1 MITDEVIV
9 AENQLIT
16 EDIAKRIEALGY
28 EKVMVRS
35 PLTCE
40 TALGVCATCYGM
52 DRSTGR
58 DVERGMAVGII
69 AAQSI
74 GEPGTQ
80 LTMRTFHIGGVASK
94 AVEESSFES
103 RHDGEVKYENIKYVT
118 NAEKQDVVLNR
129 NGEVVIIDDKGR
141 ELERAGVPAGA
152 ILHVPEGGKVKSGGS
167 VLTWEPHMIPILA
180 EMDGIVEYDDII
192 EGVTMQKELDT
203 VTNKTRYLII
213 EHKGECHPQI
223 IIKDKA
229 GDSLA
234 VYPIPEKAYIEV
246 EGGQKITPG
255 TLLAR
260 SPRAMDKVQD
270 ITGGLP
276 RVTEIFEVRK
286 PKNPSVISEIDGVV
300 KLEEEKKRG
309 KFVISVTNEESGR
322 DPEMHVI
329 PHGKHFRVHTG
340 DIVQAGDSLVD
351 GAVYPADILR
361 IKGEESVQQ
370 YLLREVQTVYR
381 SQNVTID
388 DKHIEII
395 VSQMLRCVE
404 IGDPGDTDLLPGTV
418 IDKFRFRKVNNE
430 TLKEGRKPATAEPQ
444 LLGITKAS
452 LHSDSFISA
461 ASFQETTKV
470 LTEAALSGKTDNL
483 VGLKENVI
491 LGHLVPA
498 GTGFKEYLEQS
509 IKKLGEPVARPVEP
523 EPQESV
529 DSLLAGITGG
539 SVEAESPAVL
549 DD

>member
-1 MITDEVIV
+1 
-9 AENQLIT
+9 
-16 EDIAKRIEALGY
+16 
-28 EKVMVRS
+28 
-35 PLTCE
+35 
-40 TALGVCATCYGM
+40 
-52 DRSTGR
+52 
-58 DVERGMAVGII
+58 
-69 AAQSI
+69 
-74 GEPGTQ
+74 
-80 LTMRTFHIGGVASK
+80 
-94 AVEESSFES
+94 
-103 RHDGEVKYENIKYVT
+103 
-118 NAEKQDVVLNR
+118 
-129 NGEVVIIDDKGR
+129 
-141 ELERAGVPAGA
+141 
-152 ILHVPEGGKVKSGGS
+152 
-167 VLTWEPHMIPILA
+167 MIPILA

-192 EGVTMQKELDT
+192 EGVTMQKEVDT

-340 DIVQAGDSLVD
+340 DIVKAGDSLVD
-351 GAVYPADILR
+351 GAVFPADILR

-539 SVEAESPAVL
+539 SVEADSPEVL

>member
-1 MITDEVIV
+1 
-9 AENQLIT
+9 
-16 EDIAKRIEALGY
+16 
-28 EKVMVRS
+28 
-35 PLTCE
+35 
-40 TALGVCATCYGM
+40 
-52 DRSTGR
+52 
-58 DVERGMAVGII
+58 
-69 AAQSI
+69 
-74 GEPGTQ
+74 
-80 LTMRTFHIGGVASK
+80 
-94 AVEESSFES
+94 
-103 RHDGEVKYENIKYVT
+103 
-118 NAEKQDVVLNR
+118 
-129 NGEVVIIDDKGR
+129 
-141 ELERAGVPAGA
+141 
-152 ILHVPEGGKVKSGGS
+152 
-167 VLTWEPHMIPILA
+167 MIPILA

-223 IIKDKA
+223 IVKDKA

-418 IDKFRFRKVNNE
+418 IDKFRFRKVNNGI
-430 TLKEGRKPATAEPQ
+430 LKEGRKPATAEPQ

-509 IKKLGEPVARPVEP
+509 VKKLGEPVARPVEP

-539 SVEAESPAVL
+539 SVEADSPEVL